1 MEMSVGVFELNVL
14 ASKGGKKEEAA
25 TQATVATPPSHGL
38 SENFSS
44 GALVTCRAVGG
55 QRGERQGDPLE
66 SCYLT

>member
-1 MEMSVGVFELNVL
+1 MSWLLKEE
-14 ASKGGKKEEAA
+14 KKEEAA